1 MGAKKILLI
10 GMAVG
15 SFVGLLM
22 TIISHIPL
30 GTTSDG
36 SKITLFYHWS
46 GALLVTIGVPL
57 LSAFGVRKM
66 AVDFWDF
73 EPSLKLLV
81 PVAYLTFL
89 IPVLGASFGAPNS
102 NLEALAMIVLLGA
115 IGGTFWSL
123 PYMIGSLFRKTNPPK
138 NEEE

>member
-46 GALLVTIGVPL
+46 GALLVIIGVPL
-57 LSAFGVRKM
+57 LSAF
-66 AVDFWDF
+66 AVKKIAEMRECC
-73 EPSLKLLV
+73 EPSLKFLI

-89 IPVLGASFGAPNS
+89 PVFGASGGAPNS
-102 NLEALAMIVLLGA
+102 DLDTLATIVLIGA